1 MSSSNPYQELVD
13 ALVRELTSDQLEEL
27 PEDLF
32 QRVDEW
38 IRSLRNSASGGE
50 AKRVVEALAE
60 VCQELMVTLE
70 GIRRAKS
77 GMAGKPGPQRGDSP
91 TGTEGGSTV
100 GGVSAQEAGPLRPP
114 KLPRGKVLVT
124 FKTPLREFVASD
136 LRVYGPFREGDVC
149 LLPVEDAAALEARG
163 VVEVLIGNEGAQQD

>member
-13 ALVRELTSDQLEEL
+13 ALIRELTSDQLEEL

-38 IRSLRNSASGGE
+38 IQALRSSASGEE
-50 AKRVVEALAE
+50 AKKVVEALAG
-60 VCQELMVTLE
+60 VCQELMSALE

-77 GMAGKPGPQRGDSP
+77 GVAGRPEPRRVGSSPSDEGERTVEGESALVVEPPQ
-91 TGTEGGSTV
+91 
-100 GGVSAQEAGPLRPP
+100 LP

-149 LLPVEDAAALEARG
+149 LLPVEDAEALEARG
-163 VVEVLIGNEGAQQD
+163 VVEVLIGNEGAEQD